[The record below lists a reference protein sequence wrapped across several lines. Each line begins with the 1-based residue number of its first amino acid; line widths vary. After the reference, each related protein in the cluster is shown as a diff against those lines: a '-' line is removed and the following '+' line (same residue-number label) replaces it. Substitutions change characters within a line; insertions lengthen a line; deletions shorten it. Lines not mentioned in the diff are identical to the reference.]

1 MKSELKIFKIG
12 GKIIS
17 DNKILQKYIN
27 KIKNINENI
36 ILIHGGGN
44 IANEYFS
51 RHNLPIKMIN
61 GRRITDKKSLDIL
74 VMLYAG
80 IINKNLVSKL
90 NNSNNNFIGLS
101 GADSK
106 VIISEKRKV
115 ENIDYGYVGD
125 IKSIDSEFIKEL
137 IKSKTYPVFCPI
149 TYDKKGS
156 LLNTNA
162 DTIATKISIE
172 MAKHFDIYLYYCFD
186 KKGVIINNKV
196 CNRLNENDYKKYL
209 KTNQIK
215 DGMIPKLENSFNSIR
230 NGVKKV
236 FIGDID
242 IFEKSNNNTE
252 ICLI

>member
-1 MKSELKIFKIG
+1 MKSELKIIKIG

-27 KIKNINENI
+27 RIKNINENI

-44 IANEYFS
+44 IANQYFS
-51 RHNLPIKMIN
+51 KHNLPIKMFN
-61 GRRITDKKSLDIL
+61 GRRITDKKSLDVL

-106 VIISEKRKV
+106 VIISDKRKV

-125 IKSIDSEFIKEL
+125 IKSIDSEFIKKL

-149 TYDKKGS
+149 TYDNKGS
-156 LLNTNA
+156 LLNTKHISVLLFDFSN
-162 DTIATKISIE
+162 ISISPMNTFFTPFLIE
-172 MAKHFDIYLYYCFD
+172 
-186 KKGVIINNKV
+186 
-196 CNRLNENDYKKYL
+196 LNEFSSFG
-209 KTNQIK
+209 I
-215 DGMIPKLENSFNSIR
+215 IPS
-230 NGVKKV
+230 
-236 FIGDID
+236 
-242 IFEKSNNNTE
+242 
-252 ICLI
+252 LI